1 MTNNTQVSTALTNE
15 QRALLGQ
22 LTPQEQGFTR
32 ISLPRLGMYS
42 QDKFEGKGKS
52 AVLIKEAGIFYTE
65 VEQSS
70 TDEEGK
76 VTKEWVKNEIGTT
89 MEGIVLYHRKQLSYY
104 DEASQKY
111 TSSPVYDTADDIVPL
126 FLDKKEIHR
135 GTPAELKA
143 KYAYTDPKDG
153 KVKSNLEE
161 MRVLYILKDEQ
172 VYQMSL
178 RGSSMWAFSTYAKSC
193 LVSSVLTRFNSEA
206 KENGSIAWNQMTF
219 DAVREITTEEANT
232 VIDNLQKITNA
243 IAEEKAYFASLAQ
256 NKASLT
262 NAVAEEQANLPQG
275 KGIDPNDF

>member
-1 MTNNTQVSTALTNE
+1 MTNNTQVSTVLSDE

-52 AVLIKEAGIFYTE
+52 AVLVKEAGMFY
-65 VEQSS
+65 VELPPESK
-70 TDEEGK
+70 DG
-76 VTKEWVKNEIGTT
+76 EWSKNEIGNV

-104 DEASQKY
+104 DEATQKY
-111 TSSPVYDTADDIVPL
+111 TSSPIYDSADDIIPL
-126 FLDKKEIHR
+126 FLDKKEIAR
-135 GTPAELKA
+135 GTPQELKA

-153 KVKSNLEE
+153 KTKSNLEE
-161 MRVLYILKDEQ
+161 LRVLYILREGQ
-172 VYQMSL
+172 VYQMSV
-178 RGSSMWAFSTYAKSC
+178 RGSSMWSFFTYAKSC
-193 LVSSVLTRFNSEA
+193 LVSSVVTKFSSEA

-219 DAVREITTEEANT
+219 DAIREISPEEANE
-232 VIDNLQKITNA
+232 VINNVQKIVTS

-262 NAVAEEQANLPQG
+262 NAVAEEQASLPQG
-275 KGIDPNDF
+275 KGTDIAEW

>member
-1 MTNNTQVSTALTNE
+1 MSNNTQVSVTLTDD

-22 LTPQEQGFTR
+22 LTPQEQGYTR

-52 AVLIKEAGIFYTE
+52 AVLVKEAGMFYTE
-65 VEQSS
+65 VPPTEK
-70 TDEEGK
+70 DGEW
-76 VTKEWVKNEIGTT
+76 TKQELGTQ

-104 DEASQKY
+104 DNATEKY
-111 TSSPVYDTADDIVPL
+111 TSSPIYDMPEDVIPL
-126 FLDKKEIHR
+126 FLDGKEVQR

-143 KYAYTDPKDG
+143 KYAYTDPDDG
-153 KVKSNLEE
+153 KVKSKLED
-161 MRVLYILKDEQ
+161 MRVLYILKDGQ

-178 RGSSMWAFSTYAKSC
+178 RGSSMWSFSKYAKSC
-193 LVSSVLTRFNSEA
+193 LVSSVLTRFCSES

-219 DAVREITTEEANT
+219 DALREITPEEASV
-232 VIDNLQKITNA
+232 VIDNLQKITTS

-262 NAVAEEQANLPQG
+262 NAIAEEHAALPQG
-275 KGIDPNDF
+275 KGVDLDF